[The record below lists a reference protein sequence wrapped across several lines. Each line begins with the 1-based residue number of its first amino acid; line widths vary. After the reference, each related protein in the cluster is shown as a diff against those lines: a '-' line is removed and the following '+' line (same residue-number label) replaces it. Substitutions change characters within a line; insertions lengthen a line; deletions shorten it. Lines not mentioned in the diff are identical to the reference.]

1 MCGFP
6 RSVTFQLPAT
16 GKVLRMLYNYSMGG
30 LRLITGLGLIGSVIW
45 QVTDRTLNN
54 NFRPFE
60 YFAYFSIITA
70 IFAGALLLVVGVR
83 ALRNLEEGKRLEI
96 AKLSLTVAMVV
107 VGVVYHALLSGVA
120 NDVRDGD
127 YVWPV
132 FPNEFIHTYA
142 PILIVLEYLVSQK
155 TFNIRLRAALWV
167 AVFPLVWLMFS
178 VIRGSITNWWPY
190 WFINPNG
197 EAGLIGMLSY
207 IGAIT
212 AFFLTLGFIVLG
224 VKKLLRKALVRK

>member
-1 MCGFP
+1 
-6 RSVTFQLPAT
+6 
-16 GKVLRMLYNYSMGG
+16 MLYNYSMGG

-142 PILIVLEYLVSQK
+142 PILIVLEYLISQK
-155 TFNIRLRAALWV
+155 AFNIRLRAALWV
-167 AVFPLVWLMFS
+167 AVFPLVWLVFS

-197 EAGLIGMLSY
+197 EAGLVGMISY